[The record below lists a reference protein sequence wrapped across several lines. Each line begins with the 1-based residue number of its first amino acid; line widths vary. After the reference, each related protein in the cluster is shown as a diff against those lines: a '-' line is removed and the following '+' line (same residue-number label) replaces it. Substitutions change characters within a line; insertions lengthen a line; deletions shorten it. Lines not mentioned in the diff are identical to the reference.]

1 MHTSKCKCKC
11 KCKYA
16 CQQVFGFASSSIL
29 TVSSER
35 DRHAFFGSP
44 EEDASDS
51 EISCENGCN
60 VSEQR
65 RCKTCVPVSGS
76 LPDAGWQI
84 SDLLLLLDHWVQL
97 LLLLGHQGER
107 GLGASKEEED
117 SLNPQTRCQEERRA
131 FEEEAQ
137 YFNCDFL

>member
-1 MHTSKCKCKC
+1 MGLDLVPIAADWSDWVGVIVTTH
-11 KCKYA
+11 
-16 CQQVFGFASSSIL
+16 FGP
-29 TVSSER
+29 VGCR
-35 DRHAFFGSP
+35 DIHAFFGSP

-76 LPDAGWQI
+76 LPNAGWQI